1 MMKPPVSPIW
11 ETFGIHVNVLVI
23 GSDPVTGAELSR
35 EEVHNL
41 IVTSGKV
48 LVTRMLEDE
57 SGWDT
62 GITFCDVGTD
72 NTTPVIGDTD
82 LIAGHKRNAITTTIR
97 TNNEVQFR
105 TFYAAGDISVY
116 LKEIG
121 LFGHSTATSTLGT
134 GELFNR
140 AVIDFDNSAGLKDLT
155 VVVQVTVG

>member
-1 MMKPPVSPIW
+1 MVTLQGTW
-11 ETFGIHVNVLVI
+11 EPFAINVNVLVI
-23 GSDPVTGAELSR
+23 GSDPITGEELSR

-41 IVTSGKV
+41 VVTSGKE

-57 SGWDT
+57 TGFDT
-62 GITFCDVGTD
+62 GLTFCDVGTD

-82 LIAGHKRNAITTTIR
+82 LNTGHKRNAVTTTIR
-97 TNNEVQFR
+97 TSNQVQFR
-105 TFYAAGDISVY
+105 TFFAAGDISVF

-121 LFGHSTATSTLGT
+121 MFGHSTATSTLGT

-140 AVIDFDNSAGLKDLT
+140 AIISFDNSAGLKDLT

>member
-1 MMKPPVSPIW
+1 MVALPPPVTW
-11 ETFGIHVNVLVI
+11 EPFGIHVNVLVI
-23 GSDPVTGAELSR
+23 GTDPITGEEVSR

-41 IVTSGKV
+41 VTTLGKE

-57 SGWDT
+57 SGRDT
-62 GITFCDVGTD
+62 GLTFCDVGTD

-82 LIAGHKRNAITTTIR
+82 LNTGHKRNAVTTTIR
-97 TNNEVQFR
+97 TSNQVQFR
-105 TFYAAGDISVY
+105 TFFAAGDISVF

-121 LFGHSTATSTLGT
+121 MFGHSTATSTLGT

-140 AVIDFDNSAGLKDLT
+140 AIISFDNSAGLKDLT